1 MTLLFENDKLAP
13 TLSLA
18 VAYLLLSIYA
28 ARRLSMLHEKM
39 PGIGPSK
46 LFVINSFLVSLLRCL
61 TFGFMSI
68 FNYLEFHALIRT
80 DMRSSIISTSS
91 SSGGMA
97 NDMGDTTT
105 DLFFEK
111 ASLVLF
117 DLPDFCC
124 ISAYVLLILVCAEAQ
139 LQV

>member
-1 MTLLFENDKLAP
+1 MTLIFENKKIAP
-13 TLSLA
+13 TLTLA
-18 VAYLLLSIYA
+18 CAYFLLSIYA
-28 ARRLSMLHEKM
+28 ARRLSTLHEKL

-46 LFVINSFLVSLLRCL
+46 LFVVNSFLVSLLRCL
-61 TFGFMSI
+61 TFGSMSI

-91 SSGGMA
+91 SGDMA
-97 NDMGDTTT
+97 NDMGDTAT

-111 ASLVLF
+111 ATLVLF